1 MTRKTTPNRLTDAD
15 VSRYRDAQWNGR
27 PPCRWTDMAD
37 HERDIWR
44 GFYQSH
50 LDDIA
55 NGGRS
60 SSTASESEGER

>member
-1 MTRKTTPNRLTDAD
+1 MTRKATPNRLTDAD

-27 PPCRWTDMAD
+27 PPCWWADMAD

-55 NGGRS
+55 NGRH
-60 SSTASESEGER
+60 GERQTTDSEAK